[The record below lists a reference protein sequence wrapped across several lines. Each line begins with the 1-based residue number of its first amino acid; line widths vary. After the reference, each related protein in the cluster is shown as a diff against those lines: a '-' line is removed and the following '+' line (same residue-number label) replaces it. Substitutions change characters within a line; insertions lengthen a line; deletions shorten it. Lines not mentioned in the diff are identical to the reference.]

1 MMEVVIV
8 DDGNRLTVYELVER
22 VIPCI
27 IAKHYSENYI
37 QGFRSTFRNLLAYC
51 SKNEKKYFTAELAQQ
66 FMLDCYGVQPGTV
79 ERRCSRVHRAM
90 DLLSDYQHFNAV
102 MLRRRLNREFPAGL
116 QEGAVNY
123 LQKLSL
129 HGRREN
135 TLRSHRNVLL
145 RFTDYLFSV
154 GVTDYKSLSADIVNR
169 YVKVVSCNYSNSVV
183 RLHYSI
189 LLRFFQYL
197 AHSGYKETD
206 LSLKMMPI
214 VKVSASARIPTTL
227 DLSQI
232 ESILASVDRESPQG
246 KRDYAVLMIAVKL
259 GMNYIRFWQAAGES
273 EKTSIRTR
281 DRIRQ
286 IVSSGHYTGGF
297 VCYGY
302 QLVDQGR
309 RNKRDKPVMDLV
321 INEEEATWVRELF
334 YKVIQEG
341 TSGYALAEMLN
352 NRGLRTR
359 AGAKFQSSNILRII
373 RHEGYTGYIITKN
386 ARSEYIP
393 ELQIIDQ
400 ETFEKANDI
409 ISRRSAKTAQD
420 RRIAHTSQNPTLL
433 AGIVYCAHCGAKMSG
448 FMHTD
453 RYKLADGSIREKV
466 QPKYNCFQRG
476 QRNKGGRDCDGQA
489 LYLAERVDAIVLK
502 IVEEVFEQ
510 IRDTPYSQVAENRI
524 RQESN
529 LQKTKRAAA
538 EKKIKAAQH
547 ALERFEG
554 EILKCLDG
562 TSNFTEDMIAKQIR
576 RYQQELDDAKAEYA
590 ELQNARLNEA
600 AEIRKLRTYYDDFKG
615 WAEEF
620 DTAPLEMKRMILSHL
635 IDRVEVGRKYQVIV
649 KFNMK
654 YRQFLECT
662 AETYNT
668 EIGA

>member
-51 SKNEKKYFTAELAQQ
+51 NKNEKKYFTAELAQQ

-206 LSLKMMPI
+206 LSLKMVPI

-259 GMNYIRFWQAAGES
+259 G
-273 EKTSIRTR
+273 IRTS
-281 DRIRQ
+281 DIRNLRPANFNWEQ
-286 IVSSGHYTGGF
+286 HLVSFTQVKTGEPITLQFTLTGTPLLFFMATLKSIV
-297 VCYGY
+297 
-302 QLVDQGR
+302 
-309 RNKRDKPVMDLV
+309 
-321 INEEEATWVRELF
+321 
-334 YKVIQEG
+334 
-341 TSGYALAEMLN
+341 ALN
-352 NRGLRTR
+352 
-359 AGAKFQSSNILRII
+359 
-373 RHEGYTGYIITKN
+373 
-386 ARSEYIP
+386 
-393 ELQIIDQ
+393 
-400 ETFEKANDI
+400 
-409 ISRRSAKTAQD
+409 
-420 RRIAHTSQNPTLL
+420 
-433 AGIVYCAHCGAKMSG
+433 
-448 FMHTD
+448 
-453 RYKLADGSIREKV
+453 
-466 QPKYNCFQRG
+466 
-476 QRNKGGRDCDGQA
+476 
-489 LYLAERVDAIVLK
+489 
-502 IVEEVFEQ
+502 
-510 IRDTPYSQVAENRI
+510 
-524 RQESN
+524 
-529 LQKTKRAAA
+529 
-538 EKKIKAAQH
+538 
-547 ALERFEG
+547 
-554 EILKCLDG
+554 
-562 TSNFTEDMIAKQIR
+562 
-576 RYQQELDDAKAEYA
+576 
-590 ELQNARLNEA
+590 
-600 AEIRKLRTYYDDFKG
+600 
-615 WAEEF
+615 
-620 DTAPLEMKRMILSHL
+620 
-635 IDRVEVGRKYQVIV
+635 
-649 KFNMK
+649 
-654 YRQFLECT
+654 
-662 AETYNT
+662 
-668 EIGA
+668 

>member
-51 SKNEKKYFTAELAQQ
+51 NKNEKKYFTAELAQQ

-154 GVTDYKSLSADIVNR
+154 GVTDYKLLSADIVNR

-232 ESILASVDRESPQG
+232 ESILTSVDRESPQG

-259 GMNYIRFWQAAGES
+259 GMDNENYLKEGSRQFYLSSVRTFFRTIATLGIYRYAEITLPDVTRCLAKISETFPLGIFNLTGSMRSFARFMAEKHPELPDISPALVFSAAKRRRVYVGYTHEDAQKIFS
-273 EKTSIRTR
+273 AINRSSTMGMRDYAMIMLAYTTGLRGCDIVNLKFDSIDWDACELRLVQEKTNIP
-281 DRIRQ
+281 
-286 IVSSGHYTGGF
+286 VSLPLDTKTGNAIAD
-297 VCYGY
+297 Y
-302 QLVDQGR
+302 
-309 RNKRDKPVMDLV
+309 
-321 INEEEATWVRELF
+321 
-334 YKVIQEG
+334 
-341 TSGYALAEMLN
+341 
-352 NRGLRTR
+352 
-359 AGAKFQSSNILRII
+359 IL
-373 RHEGYTGYIITKN
+373 H
-386 ARSEYIP
+386 ARPKCKSEYIFLRVLRP
-393 ELQIIDQ
+393 YTKI
-400 ETFEKANDI
+400 
-409 ISRRSAKTAQD
+409 
-420 RRIAHTSQNPTLL
+420 
-433 AGIVYCAHCGAKMSG
+433 
-448 FMHTD
+448 
-453 RYKLADGSIREKV
+453 GSMWTV
-466 QPKYNCFQRG
+466 
-476 QRNKGGRDCDGQA
+476 
-489 LYLAERVDAIVLK
+489 
-502 IVEEVFEQ
+502 
-510 IRDTPYSQVAENRI
+510 
-524 RQESN
+524 
-529 LQKTKRAAA
+529 
-538 EKKIKAAQH
+538 
-547 ALERFEG
+547 
-554 EILKCLDG
+554 
-562 TSNFTEDMIAKQIR
+562 IAKYAHIALGKDRKMNGPHAFR
-576 RYQQELDDAKAEYA
+576 RGMGRQL
-590 ELQNARLNEA
+590 LEA
-600 AEIRKLRTYYDDFKG
+600 NIP
-615 WAEEF
+615 
-620 DTAPLEMKRMILSHL
+620 APLICDILGHSSSVSL
-635 IDRVEVGRKYQVIV
+635 
-649 KFNMK
+649 
-654 YRQFLECT
+654 RQYTASSLEKLKVCAGT
-662 AETYNT
+662 ISAIPIAQE
-668 EIGA
+668 AML

>member
-51 SKNEKKYFTAELAQQ
+51 NKNEKKYFTAELAQQ

-154 GVTDYKSLSADIVNR
+154 GVTDYKLLSADIVNR

-232 ESILASVDRESPQG
+232 ESILTSVDRESPQG

-259 GMNYIRFWQAAGES
+259 G
-273 EKTSIRTR
+273 IRTSDLCQSYR
-281 DRIRQ
+281 
-286 IVSSGHYTGGF
+286 GF
-297 VCYGY
+297 QRYADLYRLGNEPDESAPCHARRFCAVPWHLAGSLCARGATC
-302 QLVDQGR
+302 LLLGGR
-309 RNKRDKPVMDLV
+309 RCCSLRRF
-321 INEEEATWVRELF
+321 AGHAVRLH
-334 YKVIQEG
+334 Q
-341 TSGYALAEMLN
+341 
-352 NRGLRTR
+352 RGLDELSRW
-359 AGAKFQSSNILRII
+359 A
-373 RHEGYTGYIITKN
+373 
-386 ARSEYIP
+386 ARP
-393 ELQIIDQ
+393 VC
-400 ETFEKANDI
+400 
-409 ISRRSAKTAQD
+409 R
-420 RRIAHTSQNPTLL
+420 
-433 AGIVYCAHCGAKMSG
+433 
-448 FMHTD
+448 
-453 RYKLADGSIREKV
+453 
-466 QPKYNCFQRG
+466 
-476 QRNKGGRDCDGQA
+476 
-489 LYLAERVDAIVLK
+489 
-502 IVEEVFEQ
+502 
-510 IRDTPYSQVAENRI
+510 
-524 RQESN
+524 
-529 LQKTKRAAA
+529 
-538 EKKIKAAQH
+538 
-547 ALERFEG
+547 
-554 EILKCLDG
+554 
-562 TSNFTEDMIAKQIR
+562 
-576 RYQQELDDAKAEYA
+576 
-590 ELQNARLNEA
+590 
-600 AEIRKLRTYYDDFKG
+600 
-615 WAEEF
+615 
-620 DTAPLEMKRMILSHL
+620 
-635 IDRVEVGRKYQVIV
+635 
-649 KFNMK
+649 
-654 YRQFLECT
+654 
-662 AETYNT
+662 
-668 EIGA
+668 

>member
-1 MMEVVIV
+1 M

-51 SKNEKKYFTAELAQQ
+51 NKNEKKYFTAELAQQ

-154 GVTDYKSLSADIVNR
+154 GVTDYKLLSADIVNR

-259 GMNYIRFWQAAGES
+259 GMLWSKNVPLAINTTPVLRHSVHSMTFAMSNNCVYLPFR
-273 EKTSIRTR
+273 KNCCK
-281 DRIRQ
+281 
-286 IVSSGHYTGGF
+286 SG
-297 VCYGY
+297 
-302 QLVDQGR
+302 R
-309 RNKRDKPVMDLV
+309 KRDL
-321 INEEEATWVRELF
+321 T
-334 YKVIQEG
+334 
-341 TSGYALAEMLN
+341 
-352 NRGLRTR
+352 
-359 AGAKFQSSNILRII
+359 
-373 RHEGYTGYIITKN
+373 
-386 ARSEYIP
+386 
-393 ELQIIDQ
+393 
-400 ETFEKANDI
+400 
-409 ISRRSAKTAQD
+409 
-420 RRIAHTSQNPTLL
+420 
-433 AGIVYCAHCGAKMSG
+433 
-448 FMHTD
+448 
-453 RYKLADGSIREKV
+453 
-466 QPKYNCFQRG
+466 
-476 QRNKGGRDCDGQA
+476 
-489 LYLAERVDAIVLK
+489 
-502 IVEEVFEQ
+502 
-510 IRDTPYSQVAENRI
+510 
-524 RQESN
+524 
-529 LQKTKRAAA
+529 KTKPRNVFGF
-538 EKKIKAAQH
+538 
-547 ALERFEG
+547 RM
-554 EILKCLDG
+554 C
-562 TSNFTEDMIAKQIR
+562 
-576 RYQQELDDAKAEYA
+576 
-590 ELQNARLNEA
+590 
-600 AEIRKLRTYYDDFKG
+600 
-615 WAEEF
+615 EF
-620 DTAPLEMKRMILSHL
+620 FVSI
-635 IDRVEVGRKYQVIV
+635 
-649 KFNMK
+649 
-654 YRQFLECT
+654 CT
-662 AETYNT
+662 AMAMMLHVHSTLRLM
-668 EIGA
+668 